1 MSSSLEGNKLLAAV
15 LTAGIMASGA
25 GVLASIIYTPSDLE
39 EQAFVVEPAEG
50 EGSEE
55 SGETEVAA
63 LDLSAGDAAA
73 GEKVAKKCA
82 ACHSFDAG
90 GANKVGPAL
99 HGVFGRD
106 IASTAGFSFSDAL
119 TGVEGNWTAEALA
132 GFLAKPK
139 DWAPGTKMSFAGLKK
154 PQDLADIV
162 AYLESLQ

>member
-25 GVLASIIYTPSDLE
+25 GVLASIIYKPSELE
-39 EQAFVVEPAEG
+39 EQAFVVEPSDDTGG
-50 EGSEE
+50 EAA
-55 SGETEVAA
+55 ETEVAA

-106 IASTAGFSFSDAL
+106 IASAPGFGFSDAL
-119 TGVEGNWTAEALA
+119 TGVEGNWTAESLA